1 MQHKCY
7 RCLAEKKKRLKEFT
21 SDNEKSEKARQ
32 PFMLLKQN
40 HQNYEKEEDLTFF
53 VFWMTLENFILFL
66 VFLRRNVT

>member
-21 SDNEKSEKARQ
+21 SDNEKSEKAWQ

>member
-40 HQNYEKEEDLTFF
+40 HENYEKEEDLTFF

>member
-32 PFMLLKQN
+32 PFMLLEQN